1 MNSNID
7 DRKNN
12 FLASLK
18 TLFGTPNGVADAV
31 YSREQCV
38 AALIAANAGVLT
50 PCYSVLPAWLVQ
62 SKSRRAGRGKYYIPE
77 MVVLDN
83 IQISM
88 PSDTVEEDYSESF
101 SETLTSTETCGTI
114 SNMNSN
120 TYNLAMPS
128 SDVSLV
134 PTKNDTFV
142 PWGHY
147 EDIATILASKQFAP
161 VYITGMS
168 GNGKTTMVEQIC
180 ASAAREC
187 IRVNITAETDE
198 DDLIGGFRLVN
209 GETKFVFGGVVQA
222 MQRGSILLLDEI
234 DLGTERMMCLQ
245 PVLEGKGIYIKKIG
259 MFIKPAV
266 GFNVVATANTKG
278 KGESDR
284 FVGTR
289 CMNEAFLD
297 RFSYWFEQDYADRT
311 IEARIIIR
319 KMKAFGKED
328 KEFAQYLT
336 KWAETIRMGFKE
348 GGLDDIITTRRL
360 EEVCKA
366 FAIFGDKEKAIKL
379 TLTRFDASTKEAFFN
394 LYTKIDPTILPVPEG
409 MPEAPV
415 KAPSA
420 EQQKIAELKAQLE
433 KLSNAYP
440 HMAGVIPSIPSED
453 TDTDTQYAINA

>member
-12 FLASLK
+12 FLAALK
-18 TLFGTPNGVADAV
+18 NIFGTPNSVADAV

-38 AALIAANAGVLT
+38 VALAAVHPTLPSYG
-50 PCYSVLPAWLVQ
+50 VLPAWLVQ
-62 SKSRRAGRGKYYIPE
+62 DKRRRAGRGKYAIPE
-77 MVVLDN
+77 MVSVEF
-83 IQISM
+83 IPE
-88 PSDTVEEDYSESF
+88 PSDNVEEDYSESF
-101 SETLTSTETCGTI
+101 SETLTSSETCGTI

-120 TYNLAMPS
+120 NYNLAMPS

-147 EDIATILASKQFAP
+147 DDIATILASKQFAP
-161 VYITGMS
+161 IYITGMS

-180 ASAAREC
+180 AATGREC

-379 TLTRFDASTKEAFFN
+379 TLTRFDTSTKEAFYN

-420 EQQKIAELKAQLE
+420 EQVKIAELKAQLE
-433 KLSNAYP
+433 KLSSAAP
-440 HMAGVIPSIPSED
+440 TVASDMDD
-453 TDTDTQYAINA
+453 TNTQYAINA

>member
-7 DRKNN
+7 NRKKN
-12 FLASLK
+12 FLAALEI
-18 TLFGTPNGVADAV
+18 LNGTPSTLADAI
-31 YSREQCV
+31 YSREQCM
-38 AALIAANAGVLT
+38 AALDRAWQDA
-50 PCYSVLPAWLVQ
+50 PHDPRYSVLPAWLVQ
-62 SKSRRAGRGKYYIPE
+62 NKSRRAGRGKYHIPE
-77 MVVLDN
+77 MVSFDFADDLDIPTEN
-83 IQISM
+83 I
-88 PSDTVEEDYSESF
+88 PESF
-101 SETLTSTETCGTI
+101 SETLTSSETCGTI

-147 EDIATILASKQFAP
+147 DDIATILASKQFAP

-379 TLTRFDASTKEAFFN
+379 TLTRFDTSTKEAFYN

-440 HMAGVIPSIPSED
+440 HMAEVIPSIPSDD
-453 TDTDTQYAINA
+453 TNTQYAVNA

>member
-7 DRKNN
+7 NRKKN
-12 FLASLK
+12 FLASLSD
-18 TLFGTPNGVADAV
+18 LFGTPSTLADAV
-31 YSREQCV
+31 YSRDQCV
-38 AALIAANAGVLT
+38 AALNQAFS

-62 SKSRRAGRGKYYIPE
+62 SKSRRAGRGRYHIPE
-77 MVVLDN
+77 MLSFDFAQDLDIPTEN
-83 IQISM
+83 I
-88 PSDTVEEDYSESF
+88 PESF

-134 PTKNDTFV
+134 PAKNDTFV
-142 PWGHY
+142 PWGHHD
-147 EDIATILASKQFAP
+147 DIATILASKQFAP

-379 TLTRFDASTKEAFFN
+379 TLTRFDTATKEAFYN

-420 EQQKIAELKAQLE
+420 PSAEQQKIAELKAQLE
-433 KLSNAYP
+433 KLSSAAPTVASDMN
-440 HMAGVIPSIPSED
+440 D
-453 TDTDTQYAINA
+453 TDTESFVPYAVTA

>member
-1 MNSNID
+1 MNTID
-7 DRKNN
+7 NRKKK
-12 FLASLK
+12 FLTALSFVCGEPQTIGEAIYTREECLSALSTTLTMGDLDNYK
-18 TLFGTPNGVADAV
+18 T
-31 YSREQCV
+31 
-38 AALIAANAGVLT
+38 
-50 PCYSVLPAWLVQ
+50 LPAWLTQ
-62 SKSRRAGRGKYYIPE
+62 DKRRRVARGKYSIPE
-77 MVVLDN
+77 MVT
-83 IQISM
+83 IQFTPVSGN
-88 PSDTVEEDYSESF
+88 PGENVEESSDQFSSHSSE
-101 SETLTSTETCGTI
+101 CDTI

-120 TYNLAMPS
+120 TYNLVMPS

-134 PTKNDTFV
+134 PVKNETFV
-142 PWGHY
+142 PWGHHD
-147 EDIATILASKQFAP
+147 DIATILASKQFAP

-180 ASAAREC
+180 AATGREC

-278 KGESDR
+278 KGETDR

-319 KMKAFGKED
+319 KMKAYGKED

-394 LYTKIDPTILPVPEG
+394 LYTKIDPTILPIPEG
-409 MPEAPV
+409 MKDAPA
-415 KAPSA
+415 KAPTP
-420 EQQKIAELKAQLE
+420 EQQKIAALKAELD
-433 KLSNAYP
+433 KLANP
-440 HMAGVIPSIPSED
+440 G
-453 TDTDTQYAINA
+453 TDTQYAMNA